1 MLKGVILKQCGPL
14 GEVEGRPEVFLK
26 ILRSSTNRK
35 STYGRGSLILLVAQ
49 DYFFAFFNLPTA
61 YFFLLQVIG
70 YDANYTVRIDE
81 DSIGRYICRASVKG
95 FPEISA
101 TAELFMKGPP
111 RILNTGKYIQRQ
123 H

>member
-1 MLKGVILKQCGPL
+1 MLP
-14 GEVEGRPEVFLK
+14 
-26 ILRSSTNRK
+26 
-35 STYGRGSLILLVAQ
+35 YGRGSLILLVAQ

-111 RILNTGKYIQRQ
+111 RILNTGKYIRRQ
-123 H
+123 QMMDNSKKVYTLYLFYVFFANNLAKCIVEMNF

>member
-1 MLKGVILKQCGPL
+1 MAPL
-14 GEVEGRPEVFLK
+14 TIFLP
-26 ILRSSTNRK
+26 
-35 STYGRGSLILLVAQ
+35 SLIYLLH
-49 DYFFAFFNLPTA
+49 THT

>member
-1 MLKGVILKQCGPL
+1 M
-14 GEVEGRPEVFLK
+14 
-26 ILRSSTNRK
+26 
-35 STYGRGSLILLVAQ
+35 
-49 DYFFAFFNLPTA
+49 
-61 YFFLLQVIG
+61 G

-123 H
+123 QKLDSKELFTLYYGTYYIWQ